1 MAVPISLGDIY
12 TAVCLAKEIYTFFA
26 NAPNVEEAYTR
37 YSRQFELLHRGLED
51 LSGILS
57 KHQRQL
63 ERRGKRLGMMD
74 LKVLAEIVGDFYG
87 TLKKTKALLHKYSVS
102 KSGRRGLITQ
112 IKWTMDAEKEVQRLT
127 EDCNFHITKIQ
138 FVIQPLE
145 M

>member
-26 NAPNVEEAYTR
+26 KAPNVEEAYTR
-37 YSRQFELLHRGLED
+37 YSRQIELLSQGLED
-51 LSGILS
+51 LWHILS
-57 KHQRQL
+57 EHQKQL

-87 TLKKTKALLHKYSVS
+87 TLNKTKALLDKYSVS

-112 IKWTMDAEKEVQRLT
+112 INGLWMRRKRYKGSRRTVTSISRRSNLLSS
-127 EDCNFHITKIQ
+127 
-138 FVIQPLE
+138 P
-145 M
+145 

>member
-1 MAVPISLGDIY
+1 
-12 TAVCLAKEIYTFFA
+12 
-26 NAPNVEEAYTR
+26 VEEAYAR
-37 YSRQFELLHRGLED
+37 YSRQIELLSQGLED
-51 LSGILS
+51 LWRILS
-57 KHQRQL
+57 EHQRRL

-87 TLKKTKALLHKYSVS
+87 TLNKTKALLDKYSVS

-112 IKWTMDAEKEVQRLT
+112 IKWTMDAEEEVQRLT

-138 FVIQPLE
+138 FVIQPLK